1 MEGFAEKPWKD
12 IRVGSIVKVKDG
24 ELFPCDLLVISS
36 KGKDGFLYVS
46 TKSLDGETNLK
57 LKKAH
62 VDFYD
67 KVLPITGTL
76 KCEPPN
82 NQLY

>member
-1 MEGFAEKPWKD
+1 MTKPWKD
-12 IRVGSIVKVKDG
+12 IRVGDIVKVKED
-24 ELFPCDLLVISS
+24 ELFPCDLLVYKS

-62 VDFYD
+62 VYFED
-67 KVLPITGTL
+67 KTLPFTGTL
-76 KCEPPN
+76 KCEAPN
-82 NQLY
+82 N